1 MICGSRHIFN
11 RMRTDSFTV
20 CAFKSQSFKKPQ
32 NLIPFLESIAS
43 KIQKTSF
50 GKNILQK
57 NVALKKITEIK
68 IEPTNELWAEA
79 TLAVSRNLD
88 APFSSFSSNCWI
100 VLVASVVTE
109 MREREWVRVC
119 VWVCVRERN
128 NGKTSPSTSCF
139 RRECEKNCPFKFRTK
154 RRRRHQRRRRRRRRQ
169 RTCQREI

>member
-50 GKNILQK
+50 GKK
-57 NVALKKITEIK
+57 HFAKKCRSKKITE

-109 MREREWVRVC
+109 MRERELVCVC
-119 VWVCVRERN
+119 VWKRERERN

-154 RRRRHQRRRRRRRRQ
+154 RRRRHQRRRRRR
-169 RTCQREI
+169 TCQREI